1 MGMAQEGLGHERDRA
16 AHQALVD
23 EAVLGRAPAEQ
34 LRQEGEEHLVRVRVR
49 VRVRVGVRAR
59 VRARARARARVRVR
73 VRVRLRQ
80 GGGEH
85 LVDALAPGGSGQR
98 AQLRVEQRA
107 LQRHDRRVAHLIKG

>member
-59 VRARARARARVRVR
+59 VRARARARVSVR

>member
-1 MGMAQEGLGHERDRA
+1 MLADPLKFVKRPPG
-16 AHQALVD
+16 D
-23 EAVLGRAPAEQ
+23 EADPLATARS
-34 LRQEGEEHLVRVRVR
+34 RRGEASENNRL
-49 VRVRVGVRAR
+49 
-59 VRARARARARVRVR
+59 RARARVRVR